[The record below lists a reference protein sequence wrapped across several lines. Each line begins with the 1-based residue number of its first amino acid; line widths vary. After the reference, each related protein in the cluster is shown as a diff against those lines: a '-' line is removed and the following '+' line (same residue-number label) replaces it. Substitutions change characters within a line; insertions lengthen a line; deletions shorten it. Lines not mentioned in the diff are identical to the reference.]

1 MAMLKI
7 IVGEKGTGKTKTL
20 IDAVHAALDSQ
31 KGSIVFINKGTR
43 HTYDLSSKIRL
54 INTED
59 YAVENYDAFYGVI
72 CGVLSQRNMFV
83 NAAKEMLKVDDA
95 ERAVE
100 LLDMCQECVPAE
112 NFPLDIT
119 YLGFSNEYMV
129 LEMIET
135 YFMAGADE
143 KALEL
148 ARRFE
153 DELFVSTEFF
163 LMNYDDLKRE
173 FDACYNCIS
182 YIAELADHFG
192 YKDYGEEVRKR
203 FNDLLG
209 VEEE

>member
-1 MAMLKI
+1 
-7 IVGEKGTGKTKTL
+7 
-20 IDAVHAALDSQ
+20 
-31 KGSIVFINKGTR
+31 
-43 HTYDLSSKIRL
+43 
-54 INTED
+54 
-59 YAVENYDAFYGVI
+59 
-72 CGVLSQRNMFV
+72 MFV

-95 ERAVE
+95 ERAIE

-153 DELFVSTEFF
+153 DELFISTEFF